1 MAVYGDSSTDCKY
14 GLIPYGGFKVQA
26 GCITYLASTSFCA
39 PTTFQSVKSLVVSSG
54 DGSCSPTEVP
64 CISNG
69 FIAATILN
77 TASAKVLNYVAFGF

>member
-1 MAVYGDSSTDCKY
+1 
-14 GLIPYGGFKVQA
+14 
-26 GCITYLASTSFCA
+26 
-39 PTTFQSVKSLVVSSG
+39 VVSSG